1 MFYDGQEF
9 TVAAADLAYANG
21 INISRD
27 GTVLYVAETVGE
39 KIALFT
45 RNTDTNELMF
55 QQSLDMDSGI
65 DNIELDSKGNLW
77 IGSHP
82 KLLTFTRHAKNAEK
96 LSPSQV
102 LKYQLWKIIN
112 MRLKKYILILVMNSL
127 GQMLLQST
135 RIRY

>member
-55 QQSLDMDSGI
+55 QQSLNMDSGI
-65 DNIELDSKGNLW
+65 DNIDLDG
-77 IGSHP
+77 
-82 KLLTFTRHAKNAEK
+82 LT
-96 LSPSQV
+96 SQV
-102 LKYQLWKIIN
+102 IDLY
-112 MRLKKYILILVMNSL
+112 
-127 GQMLLQST
+127 
-135 RIRY
+135 